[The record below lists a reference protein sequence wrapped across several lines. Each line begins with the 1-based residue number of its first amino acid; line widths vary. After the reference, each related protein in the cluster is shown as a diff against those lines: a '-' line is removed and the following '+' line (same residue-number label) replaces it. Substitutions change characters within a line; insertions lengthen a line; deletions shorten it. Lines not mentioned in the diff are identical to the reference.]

1 MFSKTLSFT
10 IFGIDATYVQ
20 VEVDIRSMGLPTFNI
35 VGLPEGPVKES
46 KERVKSSLKNM
57 GFDIFD
63 RPIIVNLAPADM
75 KKEGSHF
82 DLPIAMGILK
92 SSGIIQADLDN
103 FAFAAELSLD
113 GKLRGVPGILPFVSG
128 LPRGTNVIVAE
139 SNQDEASVVEGINVY
154 GFDKIGDILKFLNEG
169 GKEPY
174 KSKIDFA
181 VKEYGIDFSDV
192 RGQFTVK
199 RGAEIAAAGMHN
211 ILMMGPPGSGKT
223 MIAKR
228 IPTIM
233 PPMTLPEALQTTRV
247 HSVAGMIME
256 KGGIVSNRPFIVTHP
271 TASDI
276 ALVGGSKSATPG
288 LVSIATNGILFMDE
302 FLEFKK
308 SVIETLRQPLEDGVV
323 TVSRA
328 SRTVVY
334 PANFML
340 VASCNP
346 CPCGFYGTNRECTC
360 TMTQIQKYKS
370 KMSGPIMDRIDL
382 HLMVEPV
389 DIKQL
394 GNLPSGKSSAD
405 IIKHV
410 QVARDIQR
418 ERFKNENIQ
427 YNSRMNEKML
437 KTLGKISPEAYVTL
451 EQIATKLKLS
461 ARSYMKILKV
471 SRTIA
476 DLESVE
482 DVLKKHVMEACQYR
496 FNEVS

>member
-10 IFGIDATYVQ
+10 IFGVEAACVH

-46 KERVKSSLKNM
+46 KERVKSSLKNL

-63 RPIIVNLAPADM
+63 KPITVNLAPADM

-82 DLPIAMGILK
+82 DLPIAIGILK
-92 SSGIIQADLDN
+92 SSGLIQTNLEN

-113 GKLRGVPGILPFVSG
+113 GKLRGVPGILPFVSS
-128 LPRGTNVIVAE
+128 LPKETNVIVAE
-139 SNQDEASVVEGINVY
+139 ENQEEASVVEGVNVY
-154 GFDKIGDILKFLNEG
+154 GFEEIGSVLKFLNEG

-174 KSKIDFA
+174 RSEINLG

-192 RGQFTVK
+192 RGQFAVK

-233 PPMTLPEALQTTRV
+233 PPMTLEEALETTRV
-247 HSVAGMIME
+247 HSVAGMILK
-256 KGGIVSNRPFIVTHP
+256 KGGIVLNRPFIITHP

-308 SVIETLRQPLEDGVV
+308 SVIETLRQPLEDGFV

-360 TMTQIQKYKS
+360 TMAQIQKYKS

-382 HLMVEPV
+382 HVMVEAV
-389 DIKQL
+389 DIKQMN
-394 GNLPSGKSSAD
+394 NLPQGESSVD
-405 IIKHV
+405 IRKRV
-410 QVARDIQR
+410 QLARDIQN
-418 ERFKNENIQ
+418 ERFKNENVK
-427 YNSRMNEKML
+427 YNSKMNEKMV
-437 KTLGKISPEAYVTL
+437 KTLGKITPEAYDIL
-451 EQIATKLKLS
+451 EKISIKLKLS

-471 SRTIA
+471 SRSIA
-476 DLESVE
+476 DLENCE
-482 DVLKKHVMEACQYR
+482 DVLRKHVMEACQYR
-496 FNEVS
+496 FNETS

>member
-1 MFSKTLSFT
+1 MFSGTLSFT
-10 IFGIDATYVQ
+10 ILGIDAVYVT
-20 VEVDIRSMGLPTFNI
+20 VEVDIRSIGLPTFNI
-35 VGLPEGPVKES
+35 VGLPEGAVKES
-46 KERVKSSLKNM
+46 KERVKSALKNL
-57 GFDIFD
+57 GFDLFD

-82 DLPIAMGILK
+82 DLPIAVGILK
-92 SSGIIQADLDN
+92 SSGLITSELGN

-128 LPRGTNVIVAE
+128 LPKGSNVVV
-139 SNQDEASVVEGINVY
+139 SKKNQDEAAVVDDINVF
-154 GFDKIGDILKFLNEG
+154 GFDHLGDVLKFLNDG
-169 GKEPY
+169 GEEPY
-174 KSKIDFA
+174 KSRADFT
-181 VKEYGIDFSDV
+181 VKDYSEDFSDV
-192 RGQFTVK
+192 RGQFAVK

-228 IPTIM
+228 IPSIM
-233 PPMTLPEALQTTRV
+233 PSMTIEEALVTTRV
-247 HSVAGMIME
+247 HSVSGMIVE
-256 KGGIVSNRPFIVTHP
+256 KGGLVSRRPFIITHP
-271 TASDI
+271 TASDV

-308 SVIETLRQPLEDGVV
+308 SVIETLRQPLEDGLV

-346 CPCGFYGTNRECTC
+346 CPCGFYGTDRECTC
-360 TMTQIQKYKS
+360 AMSQIQRYKS

-382 HLMVEPV
+382 HVLVDAV

-394 GNLPSGKSSAD
+394 NNLPAGETSAE
-405 IIKHV
+405 IRKRVEMARAV
-410 QVARDIQR
+410 QQ
-418 ERFKNENIQ
+418 ERFKNEKIK
-427 YNSRMNEKML
+427 YNSRMNEKMI
-437 KTLGKISPEAYVTL
+437 KSLGRMLPEVYDSLEKIAL
-451 EQIATKLKLS
+451 KLKLS

-476 DLESVE
+476 DLDGRE
-482 DVLKKHVMEACQYR
+482 DVIKKHVMEACQYR
-496 FNEVS
+496 FNEGF